1 MIHASGGHLSA
12 RRTVMVSLFCVL
24 FAAFASALSTTRAT
38 ANVARASALGDTKPA
53 TTLKNRAVVLIVL
66 DGFRWQE
73 VFDGPEHALMD
84 AKHGGAQDEAQ
95 LRKDFWRDTPEAG
108 RETLMPFL
116 WTVVAKQGQI
126 YGNQHKGSVAQVT
139 NGFKF
144 SYPGYNEM
152 ATGYPDRRINSNE
165 FGPNPNATVFEWLN
179 NKPEFHDQVGIFAT
193 WSAFNDIFNVKTSGL
208 MARVGW

>member
-1 MIHASGGHLSA
+1 MSS
-12 RRTVMVSLFCVL
+12 RRTLIALFFCVL
-24 FAAFASALSTTRAT
+24 LVAIASALSTTRAT
-38 ANVARASALGDTKPA
+38 ANIAHAAALPIANPA
-53 TTLKNRAVVLIVL
+53 TTLKTRAVVLIVL

-73 VFDGPEHALMD
+73 VFDGPEHDLMD

-95 LRKDFWRDTPEAG
+95 LRKDFWRDTPEAS
-108 RETLMPFL
+108 RENLMPFL

-152 ATGYPDRRINSNE
+152 TTGYP
-165 FGPNPNATVFEWLN
+165 NPT
-179 NKPEFHDQVGIFAT
+179 DQQQ
-193 WSAFNDIFNVKTSGL
+193 
-208 MARVGW
+208 